1 MNCGREKTMNDS
13 GLNKVERRFEEVVAS
28 MAYANQ
34 GIRDELSIDTAF
46 TGTSTSIMK
55 LTYKGFYFQTTPL
68 VNQQDNITIGIPEDQ
83 DPVTQRDLVNSSEN
97 EIQELIYQI
106 RSAPSIPGRA
116 IIANRLLDLSNFSK
130 EEDPDRV
137 GIAVESLRNF
147 YGFLRRNVDLKT
159 PAISLTPDSN
169 IYASWRGDEGRI
181 FSAHFLPSKD
191 VRFVVFRPNDRHPD
205 RKIRI
210 SGTTTFD
217 ILMDTVTPHR
227 LYDWISE

>member
-1 MNCGREKTMNDS
+1 MSES
-13 GLNKVERRFEEVVAS
+13 ALNKVERRFEEVVAA

-34 GIRDELSIDTAF
+34 AIKDELSIDSASTGATTF
-46 TGTSTSIMK
+46 TVKPS
-55 LTYKGFYFQTTPL
+55 YKGFYFIKTPL
-68 VNQQDNITIGIPEDQ
+68 VNQQENVVFSIGIPEDQ
-83 DPVTQRDLVNSSEN
+83 DPVTQRDLVKSSED

-106 RSAPSIPGRA
+106 RSATSIPGRA
-116 IIANRLLDLSNFSK
+116 NIANRLLELFSYSK
-130 EEDPDRV
+130 EEDPDCV
-137 GIAVESLRNF
+137 GITVESLRNF
-147 YGFLRRNVDLKT
+147 CGFLRKNVDLKT
-159 PAISLTPDSN
+159 PAISLTPDNN

-191 VRFVVFRPNDRHPD
+191 VRFVIFRPNDRHPD

-217 ILMDTVTPHR
+217 ILMETVTPHR

>member
-1 MNCGREKTMNDS
+1 MNDS
-13 GLNKVERRFEEVVAS
+13 GLNKVERRFEEVVVR

-34 GIRDELSIDTAF
+34 GIRDELSIDTAY
-46 TGTSTSIMK
+46 TDTSTSIK
-55 LTYKGFYFQTTPL
+55 KPTYKGFYFLTTPL
-68 VNQQDNITIGIPEDQ
+68 VNQQDNIVFTIGIPDDQ
-83 DPVTQRDLVNSSEN
+83 DPVTQRDLVSSGEN

-106 RSAPSIPGRA
+106 RTEPFIPGKA
-116 IIANRLLDLSNFSK
+116 NIANRLLDLYNFSK
-130 EEDPDRV
+130 EEDPDCI

-147 YGFLRRNVDLKT
+147 YSFLRGNVDLKT
-159 PAISLTPDSN
+159 PAISLTPDRN
-169 IYASWRGDEGRI
+169 IYASWRGDEGRV

-217 ILMDTVTPHR
+217 ILMDTVYPHR